1 MILSAK
7 TYASYYDLQLLIFIG
22 FNLLDWVSLV
32 KSGFSNSCFVKILI
46 RGWKRRWRTNS
57 FAFGFLPHFAF
68 GVGNSSQLKLAWHR
82 QRLRFISC
90 GHIPHALLSLY
101 INHIYIYMVYTYSTC
116 IRLVPCI
123 VGGQKWFPMMN
134 MIFLINTSR
143 VRLVGPCLHTPSPNL
158 TRNGDFWG
166 GSFGQFVHEYVCKY
180 VNACVY
186 MYIYT
191 CKLTDFDNQ
200 ASLFLCR
207 IWWSP
212 WGSNWFQVASHVT
225 SAAKGMLA
233 TPPRNSKFKG
243 KWKPPGGQCYKMG
256 ELLKKIAIENLC
268 LSW

>member
-1 MILSAK
+1 MPPITTFSCLSSSVSTCLIGWVWSKVASVTLALWRFSSEVENEGGEQTRLPLDSCHTLLLELGILVNWNWHGTDK
-7 TYASYYDLQLLIFIG
+7 DFASFHAAIYLMLYYHY
-22 FNLLDWVSLV
+22 
-32 KSGFSNSCFVKILI
+32 ILI
-46 RGWKRRWRTNS
+46 
-57 FAFGFLPHFAF
+57 
-68 GVGNSSQLKLAWHR
+68 
-82 QRLRFISC
+82 
-90 GHIPHALLSLY
+90 
-101 INHIYIYMVYTYSTC
+101 IYIYMVYTYSTC